1 MTEEMCIERFRNV
14 SAMIRYH
21 NDKMIE
27 AFARFVRFSVL
38 IVAGSFYVFLEGGED
53 HGLITVVTWAAP
65 GLCGFVAV
73 SSAAIILSNWFSWR
87 GFRRTEAELLGED
100 SLRPKFWQSAKEQLI
115 MGLIIFVACCLAAY
129 FYWCVLPEKVL

>member
-38 IVAGSFYVFLEGGED
+38 IVAGSFYVFLEGGGRSWPDNCRHLGGTRAVRVCGCQLRGD
-53 HGLITVVTWAAP
+53 HSFQLV
-65 GLCGFVAV
+65 FVARV
-73 SSAAIILSNWFSWR
+73 QAN
-87 GFRRTEAELLGED
+87 
-100 SLRPKFWQSAKEQLI
+100 
-115 MGLIIFVACCLAAY
+115 
-129 FYWCVLPEKVL
+129 